1 MPVLACIQFFRVI
14 VGTQDEFYLRYL
26 VKNSLFK
33 PVVELLVANGSRY
46 NLLNSALL
54 VRLPPLA
61 TPQRPC
67 TQCPNSRLTCRR
79 SSLSSSARRTSRR
92 S

>member
-33 PVVELLVANGSRY
+33 PVVELLLANRSRY

-54 VRLPPLA
+54 VRLHPSPHPNAARNIPCATYHALTALLA
-61 TPQRPC
+61 AGA
-67 TQCPNSRLTCRR
+67 L
-79 SSLSSSARRTSRR
+79 
-92 S
+92 

>member
-54 VRLPPLA
+54 VRLPPS
-61 TPQRPC
+61 PRP
-67 TQCPNSRLTCRR
+67 NGRARSALTAA
-79 SSLSSSARRTSRR
+79 LPAAGAL
-92 S
+92 